1 MDQKGCTEP
10 HASEVEIMRGTID
23 HCHDKLEVR
32 LRNTEQGL
40 SQVVDN
46 IDRIESHMLAMANK
60 PKINWVQYGSIT
72 IAMIGALATAGL
84 GLMGHMDRNYEY
96 LKNSSGSIE
105 RRLETNTES
114 LNNLSSEVS
123 DRLGRVETMTASNND
138 DVKEIRDELRANHR
152 E

>member
-1 MDQKGCTEP
+1 MNPVNDQ
-10 HASEVEIMRGTID
+10 HEIEISRATID

-32 LRNTEQGL
+32 LSNTEQGL

-46 IDRIESHMLAMANK
+46 IDRIESHMLTMASK

-96 LKNSSGSIE
+96 LKTSSESIE
-105 RRLETNTES
+105 RRLEANTES
-114 LNNLSSEVS
+114 LNELTSDVS
-123 DRLGRVETMTASNND
+123 DRLGRVETMTDSNNS
-138 DVKEIRDELRANHR
+138 DVKEIREELRDQHGR
-152 E
+152 R